1 LCAITGLGLKELG
14 QRIAADLVEERSGA
28 RQMLGSTMARGRQ
41 SLEAA
46 RDALERLLEASDTG
60 FGDDVLAAELR
71 SALDGLA
78 AVLGVV
84 YTDDIL
90 DVIFSRF
97 CIGK

>member
-1 LCAITGLGLKELG
+1 MNRSGLDELG
-14 QRIAADLVEERSGA
+14 QAIATELALERSSA
-28 RQMLGSTMARGRQ
+28 RQMLGSTVARGRQ
-41 SLEAA
+41 SLTEA
-46 RDALERLLEASDTG
+46 RDALERLLAADELG

-71 SALDGLA
+71 QALDGLA

-84 YTDDIL
+84 YTDDVL

>member
-1 LCAITGLGLKELG
+1 MTARGLEELA
-14 QRIAADLVEERSGA
+14 QRVAAELVKERSGA
-28 RQMLGSTMARGRQ
+28 RQMLGSTIARGRQ

-46 RDALERLLEASDTG
+46 RDALARLLEASDAG

-84 YTDDIL
+84 YTDDVL